1 VIFFFFRETKMR
13 TLEEIDLLFGQA
25 PDLVSE
31 REELGMEKEIG
42 VSSTIED
49 TGIHET
55 EVPRRGR

>member
-1 VIFFFFRETKMR
+1 MK

-55 EVPRRGR
+55 EVPRRER